1 MSNRGDGFRVEP
13 CPVCGSRH
21 CGGHRP
27 EPAAPGPLE
36 ARLAATTLAVE
47 NRARELERELPAMTP
62 ERVDAARRAAI
73 PLGTAAASVC
83 RMLEAHWLA
92 TRPSPAETLGDPDHR
107 EPGEEP

>member
-1 MSNRGDGFRVEP
+1 
-13 CPVCGSRH
+13 
-21 CGGHRP
+21 
-27 EPAAPGPLE
+27 
-36 ARLAATTLAVE
+36 
-47 NRARELERELPAMTP
+47 MTP